1 MEHETTCA
9 IYDNDIF
16 ERHCTC
22 GADLVPPRVVG
33 FEVIINGVSVLDK
46 VGVNSRDFESY
57 ELVRRSE
64 AEAWTAARIASL
76 AAGGLPIQ
84 LLAEQIEST
93 LRANGD
99 IIVDCRHYLELE
111 RKAKELDQLKR
122 GRK

>member
-1 MEHETTCA
+1 MEHDTTCA

-64 AEAWTAARIASL
+64 AEAWTAARIAGD
-76 AAGGLPIQ
+76 AATSSP
-84 LLAEQIEST
+84 
-93 LRANGD
+93 LRARNG
-99 IIVDCRHYLELE
+99 
-111 RKAKELDQLKR
+111 R
-122 GRK
+122 GRYDAHRCPRHRPGPMPWTPAPRSPTAI